1 MGGNAVNMPNH
12 LRLTAGYL
20 SICQQITAFLIET
33 FVNHQCPSEENVEN
47 VAKAVSFAVGD
58 QASVTIFASV
68 TLASPIQIYPIS
80 DWILSHKGNNRGLL
94 DLDSSSKTLVS
105 PYPH

>member
-20 SICQQITAFLIET
+20 SICQQITVFLIET

-47 VAKAVSFAVGD
+47 VAKAVNFAVGD

-68 TLASPIQIYPIS
+68 TLA
-80 DWILSHKGNNRGLL
+80 
-94 DLDSSSKTLVS
+94 LVTQRHQYKFIPS
-105 PYPH
+105 VIGF